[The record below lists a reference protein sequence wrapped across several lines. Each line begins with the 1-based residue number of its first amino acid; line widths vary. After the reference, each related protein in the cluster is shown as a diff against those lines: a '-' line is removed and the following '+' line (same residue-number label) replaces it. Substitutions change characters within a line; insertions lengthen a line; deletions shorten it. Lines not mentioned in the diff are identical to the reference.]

1 MIILSD
7 FLDVLNP
14 SHVLKI
20 KLGEE
25 NEGEL
30 NDKID
35 ISIFFLIPSTPFTS
49 QNSLIWR
56 NKR

>member
-35 ISIFFLIPSTPFTS
+35 ISKFFFNPFHS
-49 QNSLIWR
+49 IHFPKLSNLE
-56 NKR
+56 K